1 MKNKMAIS
9 VATLLLGG
17 VTLLNANETTKLDE
31 IKVTTASGHEQLVKD
46 ASASITVLTAEKLN
60 EKSYTSIT
68 DAIKNVPGVY
78 INSEYGSS
86 SESEGISIRGMAVTE
101 TLYLVD
107 GKPLT
112 NGRNFG
118 RAAGTAG
125 QANGL
130 NNMLPPMSMIERIEI
145 VRGPASSLY
154 GGNAL
159 GGVINIIT
167 KKSTKE
173 WTGSFNVE
181 YLTPDSEN
189 KVGDNKLATN
199 VFAQG
204 PLIDNLLALQLNASL
219 TKKDGGGIRPSPT
232 ATNPNATTAVNGRE
246 NKNIGGKLILTPNDD
261 NDISAEYKYSEQKT
275 ILAPTTTPT
284 VSNTSPY
291 TKDLYTIAH
300 DGRYGNFTTSTYY
313 QAEET
318 NKEGVT
324 SDRDII
330 ENNNIF
336 DNKTTYALGEHIIT
350 FGGQYKTEEFKDAGQ
365 TLAAKTGLKKI
376 DRWLAAIFAEAEWS
390 VLKDL
395 AITTGLRYNKDELFG
410 GHLSPRIYGV
420 YHLTDNWTLK
430 GGVTTGYSQPTLT
443 SATEGW
449 AQPYGS
455 GIWLGNPDLEPEKSV
470 NYEAGVHYENPDVAL
485 TGSVVLFQTDYKNR
499 IAANRICTPTTVGT
513 SKVGC
518 EQWDILGNRNF
529 VNKYENLADATMKGV
544 ELAISYDILENL
556 QSGMS
561 YTYTTSEIK
570 EGIFNKGQADEIDFS
585 GKPLNK
591 MPKHMLNVT
600 LDYQPTAKWN
610 IWGQWNY
617 RGKSSDYLTFDH
629 GTQVKPE
636 TPAYS
641 TIDLGLV
648 YKATKDL
655 SFKAGVYNV
664 ANKEITNADYGIT
677 LDGRRYNF
685 AMNVNF

>member
-1 MKNKMAIS
+1 MRIKMALS
-9 VATLLLGG
+9 VASILVTQNLLL
-17 VTLLNANETTKLDE
+17 ANETTTLDE

-78 INSEYGSS
+78 INSEYGSGG
-86 SESEGISIRGMAVTE
+86 ESEGISIRGMAVTE

-130 NNMLPPMSMIERIEI
+130 NNMLPPISMIERIEI

-167 KKSTKE
+167 KKATKE
-173 WTGSFNVE
+173 WTGSFNTE
-181 YLTPDSEN
+181 YLAPDSSN

-199 VFAQG
+199 VFTQG
-204 PLIDNLLALQLNASL
+204 PLIDNLLALQLSASY
-219 TKKDGGGIRPSPT
+219 TKKDGGGIRPNPT
-232 ATNPNATTAVNGRE
+232 VANPNATTVVNGRE
-246 NKNIGGKLILTPNDD
+246 NKNIGGKFILTPNDE

-275 ILAPTTTPT
+275 ILAPGVAET

-291 TKDLYTIAH
+291 TKDIYTLSH
-300 DGRYGNFTTSTYY
+300 DGRYGNLTMSTYY

-318 NKEGVT
+318 NKEGIT
-324 SDRDII
+324 ADRDII
-330 ENNNIF
+330 EKNNVFNHQS
-336 DNKTTYALGEHIIT
+336 TYALGEHILT
-350 FGGQYKTEEFKDAGQ
+350 FGGQYKTEEFRDAGQ

-390 VLKDL
+390 VLDDL
-395 AITTGLRYNKDELFG
+395 AVTTGLRYNDDELFG

-420 YHLTDNWTLK
+420 YHLSDNWTVK

-455 GIWLGNPDLEPEKSV
+455 GLWLGNPDLEPEKSV
-470 NYEAGVHYENPDVAL
+470 NYEAGLHYEDKDLGL
-485 TGSVVLFQTDYKNR
+485 TSSVVLFQTDYKNR
-499 IAANRICTPTTVGT
+499 IAANRICTPTTVGS

-529 VNKYENLADATMKGV
+529 VNRYENLADAQMKGV
-544 ELAISYDILENL
+544 ELATSYDILENL
-556 QSGMS
+556 QTGAS

-570 EGIFNKGQADEIDFS
+570 EGIFNKGMPSEVDYS

-591 MPKHMLNVT
+591 SPKHMFNLT
-600 LDYQPTAKWN
+600 LDYQPTTKWN
-610 IWGQWNY
+610 LWGQWNY
-617 RGKSSDYLTFDH
+617 RGKSADYLTFDH
-629 GTQVKPE
+629 GTQLKPE

-641 TIDLGLV
+641 TVDLGVV

-664 ANKEITNADYGIT
+664 ANKQITNADYGIT
-677 LDGRRYNF
+677 LDGRRYNV
-685 AMNVNF
+685 AMNLKF